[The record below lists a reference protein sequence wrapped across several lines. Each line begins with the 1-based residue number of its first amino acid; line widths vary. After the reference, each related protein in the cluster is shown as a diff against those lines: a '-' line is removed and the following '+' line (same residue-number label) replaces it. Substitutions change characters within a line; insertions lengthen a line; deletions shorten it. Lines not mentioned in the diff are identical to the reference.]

1 MQTYQLVIAYSLIG
15 AAVLVALVGWYK
27 GQTRIGLAAGALAG
41 VGLIVVTILGHV
53 DPADGDGGGE
63 EGASDED
70 SIGEGCSRAYVAAFQ
85 TTYRD
90 GGECFVAEGSS
101 DETCSIAC
109 QDLLNSV
116 KEKCEGVLVHP
127 TENTENNGNPYPFLC
142 HAMTS
147 FAMTSCDLTLP
158 AQTVQSDYCD
168 LTTQATN

>member
-1 MQTYQLVIAYSLIG
+1 MKTYQLVIAYSLIG

-63 EGASDED
+63 EGDSDED
-70 SIGEGCSRAYVAAFQ
+70 SMSEGCSTAYVAALS
-85 TTYRD
+85 
-90 GGECFVAEGSS
+90 ECIVAEGSS

-116 KEKCEGVLVHP
+116 KEKCEDVLIHP
-127 TENTENNGNPYPFLC
+127 TVDQENNGNPYPFLC
-142 HAMTS
+142 RAMALFPLS
-147 FAMTSCDLTLP
+147 QGFPLSCDLTLP
-158 AQTVQSDYCD
+158 AQTCP
-168 LTTQATN
+168 AT